1 MSQTAFFEALDRLS
15 TGERAVLRRAA
26 GQTFRET
33 DVRAMAAFY
42 RCLPWDNSV
51 NRFSEDR
58 WFAAACF
65 HCLWEAG
72 SGPRLPL
79 ERIMR
84 ELKEKSDS
92 MEHRLSS
99 LLDQSWE
106 EDGYLLTKLSR
117 IVKMARQQGYCAD
130 CDSLLEDLLH
140 WNSDTQYVQRRWAR
154 AMYYNKENEMRDDH
168 AL

>member
-1 MSQTAFFEALDRLS
+1 MSQAAFFEALDRLS
-15 TGERAVLRRAA
+15 IGERAVLRRAA
-26 GQTFRET
+26 GQTLREA
-33 DVRAMAAFY
+33 DAHAMAAFY
-42 RCLPWDNSV
+42 RCLPRDNSV
-51 NRFSEDR
+51 NRFCEDR

-65 HCLWEAG
+65 HCLWDGG

-99 LLDQSWE
+99 LLDLSWE

-140 WNSDTQYVQRRWAR
+140 WNSDTQYVQRKWAR
-154 AMYYNKENEMRDDH
+154 ELYYRKDEKRDDH